1 MVDPIEYNDAL
12 ARMQAFLES
21 GDLDGAADYL
31 RALHPAD
38 SAEIIAEI
46 EPEQQ
51 AAILDRLQT
60 EELADVFEQLDEEDM
75 ADVAQHLDTETLA
88 DVLDEMEPDMAAD
101 LLGELE
107 PGQAAEV
114 LGQMEESEEV
124 ATLMTYP
131 PDTAGGIMNAAPPSF
146 RRFWTVREAVRFL
159 REHYGDED
167 QFFYVYV
174 LDRFG
179 RLIGLV
185 NLRSLILAEP
195 DQTVEEIMDRTV
207 ISAAATAD
215 QEVVAQILQRYDLV
229 QVPVVDDE
237 QRLVGIVTVDD
248 IVDVIEEEATED
260 IYKLAQVSPDSE
272 VFSPVRQS
280 VRNRTP
286 WLIVNLGTAFLASGV
301 VSLFEGT
308 ISQAAIL
315 AAFMPVVAGQG
326 GNAGTQTMT
335 IIVRSLALKEI
346 SPREH
351 GMGAL
356 ARISRRPDQ
365 RHRHWRVG
373 GVDGLAL
380 AAEPVP
386 GARHR
391 RGHAGQP
398 DRGRPGG
405 RGGAH
410 GARAAA
416 CGPGPGVEHLRDDL
430 HRRDGIPAVPG
441 VGNLFLGVSDV
452 IGPIRQRES
461 ETGDVRSA
469 GFAGWKARSFRKRSC
484 AFVW

>member
-1 MVDPIEYNDAL
+1 MVDPIELNDAL
-12 ARMQAFLES
+12 TRVQAFLES
-21 GDLDGAADYL
+21 GDLDRAADYL

-38 SAEIIAEI
+38 SAEIIAEL

-51 AAILDRLQT
+51 GAILDRLQT

-101 LLGELE
+101 FLGELE

-114 LGQMEESEEV
+114 LEQMEESEDV

-146 RRFWTVREAVRFL
+146 RRFWTVREGVSFL

-185 NLRSLILAEP
+185 NLRVLILAEP
-195 DQTVEEIMDRTV
+195 DQTIEEIMDRTV
-207 ISAAATAD
+207 ISAVASAD

-237 QRLVGIVTVDD
+237 QRLIGIVTVDD
-248 IVDVIEEEATED
+248 IVDVFEEEATED

-272 VFSPVRQS
+272 VFSPVSQS

-286 WLIVNLGTAFLASGV
+286 WLIVNLATAFLAASV
-301 VSLFEGT
+301 VSQFEST

-315 AAFMPVVAGQG
+315 AAFMPIVAGQG

-335 IIVRSLALKEI
+335 IVVRSLALKEI
-346 SPREH
+346 SPRDTAWALWHEFRV
-351 GMGAL
+351 GLINGVVIGVLVALVAWLWQRNPYLGLVIGVAMLGNLIVAAL
-356 ARISRRPDQ
+356 A
-365 RHRHWRVG
+365 
-373 GVDGLAL
+373 GVVVPMVLELVHVDPAL
-380 AAEPVP
+380 ASSIFVTTFTDIM
-386 GARHR
+386 GF
-391 RGHAGQP
+391 
-398 DRGRPGG
+398 
-405 RGGAH
+405 
-410 GARAAA
+410 
-416 CGPGPGVEHLRDDL
+416 L
-430 HRRDGIPAVPG
+430 
-441 VGNLFLGVSDV
+441 LFLGL
-452 IGPIRQRES
+452 G
-461 ETGDVRSA
+461 TYFLA
-469 GFAGWKARSFRKRSC
+469 YLT
-484 AFVW
+484 